1 MDAYSQFYSKSS
13 EDYISFSVQFLGC
26 TVVEDPSS
34 SEAVSQAVRVLKLS
48 SLSDSLMLQTRIAK
62 VRGRL
67 PGIKIRNKEK
77 SGAPSVELQVSLHAL
92 SVLDSISKE
101 VLYNSPIGLVSSCT
115 LDELDKSLFSYVA
128 LEHESGRHMCYVF
141 QGGKHVDE
149 VTETIGEAFSA
160 AHTQMLRAPLAGSDT
175 GRKIN
180 YLQKMNRI
188 LATENE
194 ELKRRVS
201 ELEQKLSN
209 NKETT
214 TDFSVQKQANF
225 PLTSPSNPDT
235 QVLSL
240 ITRLHGEYYLIRF

>member
-141 QGGKHVDE
+141 QGGKH
-149 VTETIGEAFSA
+149 
-160 AHTQMLRAPLAGSDT
+160 
-175 GRKIN
+175 
-180 YLQKMNRI
+180 NRI

-209 NKETT
+209 NKLPANLLGLQLSEGDNDRLFSPETGK
-214 TDFSVQKQANF
+214 FS
-225 PLTSPSNPDT
+225 SD
-235 QVLSL
+235 
-240 ITRLHGEYYLIRF
+240 ITI

>member
-141 QGGKHVDE
+141 QGGKH
-149 VTETIGEAFSA
+149 
-160 AHTQMLRAPLAGSDT
+160 
-175 GRKIN
+175 
-180 YLQKMNRI
+180 NRI

>member
-1 MDAYSQFYSKSS
+1 MSKIPWHYSKRR
-13 EDYISFSVQFLGC
+13 EFLLILFLGC

-34 SEAVSQAVRVLKLS
+34 SEAVSQAVRVLKCLC
-48 SLSDSLMLQTRIAK
+48 LTWIFFPQ
-62 VRGRL
+62 
-67 PGIKIRNKEK
+67 GIKIRNKEK

-209 NKETT
+209 NKLPANLLGLQLSEGDNDRLFSPETGK
-214 TDFSVQKQANF
+214 FS
-225 PLTSPSNPDT
+225 SD
-235 QVLSL
+235 
-240 ITRLHGEYYLIRF
+240 ITI